1 MKIQEFLEHHGIAG
15 NPFAEEDAQN
25 DSVFKRTCLE
35 TTFHPS
41 WDKIYGDPADPSTS
55 IVFGE
60 KGSGKTALK
69 LQMVR
74 QFDKHNQHAASSA
87 AGSVTGGSH
96 ETIGGAGKVFVVL
109 YDDFN
114 PFLDRFV
121 SRVGPNRPVEKV
133 LGQWKLWDHIDAILS
148 LAVTQLVT
156 QLIDPTAARQPL
168 RLTPPQARDIVLLA
182 ACYDQSTAETFPVR
196 FGRLRRRVG
205 YHRLVAVLPLV
216 IGLLATLALA
226 AGIGWGA
233 WQGSLSW
240 AGSRWP
246 WLATGA
252 AWLPWVAKRVRSWWT
267 ARRIVGSM
275 RTGNRTVGQLT
286 KAIARMPEVDLA
298 GQPLPAMAR
307 SDDRYEL
314 LAKLQGVLKPLGYG
328 GMVVIVDRLDEPH
341 LINGSAERMRQVIWP
356 IFDNKF
362 LKSPGLGFKLLLPI
376 ELYRF
381 IEREDEQFNQRARL
395 DKQNLVPSLE
405 WSGET
410 LYDIAST
417 RVKAASVGNP
427 PATLAD
433 LFAPEVDQRRLID
446 GLRSLRVPR
455 QLFKFLYRLLVAH
468 CHAHTEENPVY
479 RIPLERFDT
488 VLAVFRR
495 DQEAFDRGL
504 APR

>member
-25 DSVFKRTCLE
+25 DTVFKRTCLE

-41 WDKIYGDPADPSTS
+41 WDKIYGDPSDPSTS

-60 KGSGKTALK
+60 KGAGKTALK

-74 QFDKHNQHAASSA
+74 QFDRHNTAAPDRR
-87 AGSVTGGSH
+87 T
-96 ETIGGAGKVFVVL
+96 FVVL

-121 SRVGPNRPVEKV
+121 SRVGPSRPVEKV
-133 LGQWKLWDHIDAILS
+133 LGQWKLWDHMDAILS
-148 LAVTQLVT
+148 LAVTQFVT
-156 QLIDPTAARQPL
+156 EITDSASRRSAAK
-168 RLTPPQARDIVLLA
+168 LTPPQARDLTLLA
-182 ACYDQSTAETFPVR
+182 ACYDQSTGETFPAR
-196 FGRLRRRVG
+196 WRKLRSRTG
-205 YHRLVAVLPLV
+205 YAAWLGLWPLVLGLVATAAFAAAVAFGV
-216 IGLLATLALA
+216 SRGNTGWLA
-226 AGIGWGA
+226 AW
-233 WQGSLSW
+233 
-240 AGSRWP
+240 WP
-246 WLATGA
+246 WLLLAA
-252 AWLPWVAKRVRSWWT
+252 AWGPWGVRRAKALWT
-267 ARRIVGSM
+267 AARIVRSM
-275 RTGNRTVGQLT
+275 RTGNRTVGQLS
-286 KAIARMPEVDLA
+286 KALARMPEVDLA
-298 GQPLPAMAR
+298 GQPLPLLAR

-314 LAKLQGVLKPLGYG
+314 LAKFQGILAAQGYS

-341 LINGSAERMRQVIWP
+341 LINGSAERMKQVIWP
-356 IFDNKF
+356 MLDNKF
-362 LKSPGLGFKLLLPI
+362 LKSPGMGFKLLLPV

-417 RVKAASVGNP
+417 RVKAASVGSP
-427 PATLAD
+427 PATLAQ
-433 LFAPEVDQRRLID
+433 LFEPEVDQRRLLD

-468 CHAHTEENPVY
+468 CHAHTDEQPVY
-479 RIPLERFDT
+479 RIPLERFET

-495 DQEAFDRGL
+495 DQDAFDRGL

>member
-25 DSVFKRTCLE
+25 DTVFKRTCLE

-41 WDKIYGDPADPSTS
+41 WDKIYGDPSDPSTS

-60 KGSGKTALK
+60 KGAGKTALK

-74 QFDKHNQHAASSA
+74 QFDRHNAA
-87 AGSVTGGSH
+87 VPDRRT
-96 ETIGGAGKVFVVL
+96 FVVL

-121 SRVGPNRPVEKV
+121 SRVGPNRPVDKV
-133 LGQWKLWDHIDAILS
+133 LGQWKLWDHMDAILA
-148 LAVTQLVT
+148 LAVTQFVT
-156 QLIDPTAARQPL
+156 EVNDPANRRSAAK
-168 RLTPPQARDIVLLA
+168 LTPPQARDLALLA
-182 ACYDQSTAETFPVR
+182 ACYDQSTGETFPSR
-196 FGRLRRRVG
+196 WRRLRSRTG
-205 YHRLVAVLPLV
+205 YSAWLGLWPLLLGLVA
-216 IGLLATLALA
+216 TA
-226 AGIGWGA
+226 AFTAAVAVGISRGTTGWLTA
-233 WQGSLSW
+233 W
-240 AGSRWP
+240 WP
-246 WLATGA
+246 WLLLAA
-252 AWLPWVAKRVRSWWT
+252 AWGPWGVRRVKSLWT
-267 ARRIVGSM
+267 AIRIVRSM
-275 RTGNRTVGQLT
+275 RTGNRTLGQLAT
-286 KAIARMPEVDLA
+286 ALARMPEVDLA
-298 GQPLPAMAR
+298 GQPLPLHAR

-314 LAKLQGVLKPLGYG
+314 LAKFQGILAAQGYS

-341 LINGSAERMRQVIWP
+341 LINGSAERMKQVIWP
-356 IFDNKF
+356 MLDNKF
-362 LKSPGLGFKLLLPI
+362 LKSPGMGFKLLLPV

-417 RVKAASVGNP
+417 RVKAASVGTP
-427 PATLAD
+427 PATLAQ
-433 LFAPEVDQRRLID
+433 LFEPEVDQRRLLD

-468 CHAHTEENPVY
+468 CHAHTGEQPVY
-479 RIPLERFDT
+479 RIPLERFET

-495 DQEAFDRGL
+495 DQDAFDRGL

>member
-1 MKIQEFLEHHGIAG
+1 MKVQAFLEHHGIVG

-25 DSVFKRTCLE
+25 DTVFKRTCLE
-35 TTFHPS
+35 TTFHPA
-41 WDKIYGDPADPSTS
+41 WDKIFGDPADPSTS

-74 QFDKHNQHAASSA
+74 QFDLHNAAHPEA
-87 AGSVTGGSH
+87 AT
-96 ETIGGAGKVFVVL
+96 FVVL

-121 SRVGPNRPVEKV
+121 SRVGPGRPVERV
-133 LGQWKLWDHIDAILS
+133 LSQWKLWDHMDAILS

-156 QLIDPTAARQPL
+156 TITAAGAKPPP
-168 RLTPPQARDIVLLA
+168 RLTAPQARDLALLA
-182 ACYDQSTAETFPVR
+182 ACYDQSTAESFPSR
-196 FGRLRRRVG
+196 WRRLRSRSG
-205 YHRLVAVLPLV
+205 YHGWLGLWPLAV
-216 IGLLATLALA
+216 GLAATLALA
-226 AGIGWGA
+226 AGLAVGA
-233 WQGSLSW
+233 AIGSLEWARSW
-240 AGSRWP
+240 WP
-246 WLATGA
+246 WLGVAA
-252 AWLPWVAKRVRSWWT
+252 AWVPFLW
-267 ARRIVGSM
+267 RRIQATWRAWRVVRSM
-275 RTGNRTVGQLT
+275 RTGNRTVGQL
-286 KAIARMPEVDLA
+286 ARAFARMPEVDLA

-314 LAKLQGVLKPLGYG
+314 MGKLQGVLAALGYPG
-328 GMVVIVDRLDEPH
+328 LVVIVDRLDEPH
-341 LINGSAERMRQVIWP
+341 VINGSADRMRQVIWP
-356 IFDNKF
+356 ILDNKF
-362 LKSPGLGFKLLLPI
+362 LKSPGLGFKLLLPL

-381 IEREDEQFNQRARL
+381 IEREDEPFNQRARL

-417 RVKAASVGNP
+417 RVKAASVGSP
-427 PATLAD
+427 PATLSQ
-433 LFAPEVDQRRLID
+433 LFAASVDQRRLID

-468 CHAHTEENPVY
+468 CHSHTDEDPVY
-479 RIPLERFDT
+479 TIPIERFERE
-488 VLAVFRR
+488 LALFRR
-495 DQEAFDRGL
+495 DQDAFDRGL

>member
-25 DSVFKRTCLE
+25 DTVFKRTCLE

-41 WDKIYGDPADPSTS
+41 WDKIYGDPSDPSTS

-60 KGSGKTALK
+60 KGAGKTALK

-74 QFDKHNQHAASSA
+74 QFDRHNTAAPDRR
-87 AGSVTGGSH
+87 T
-96 ETIGGAGKVFVVL
+96 FVVL

-121 SRVGPNRPVEKV
+121 SRVGPSRPVEKV
-133 LGQWKLWDHIDAILS
+133 LGQWKLWDHMDAILS
-148 LAVTQLVT
+148 LAVTQFVT
-156 QLIDPTAARQPL
+156 ELTDSASRRSAAK
-168 RLTPPQARDIVLLA
+168 LTPPQARDLALLA
-182 ACYDQSTAETFPVR
+182 ACYDQSTGETFPAR
-196 FGRLRRRVG
+196 WRKLRSRTG
-205 YHRLVAVLPLV
+205 YTAWLGLWPLVLGLVATAAFAAAVAFGV
-216 IGLLATLALA
+216 SRGNTGWLA
-226 AGIGWGA
+226 AW
-233 WQGSLSW
+233 
-240 AGSRWP
+240 WP
-246 WLATGA
+246 WLLLAA
-252 AWLPWVAKRVRSWWT
+252 AWGPWGVRRAKALWT
-267 ARRIVGSM
+267 AARIVRSM
-275 RTGNRTVGQLT
+275 RTGNRTVGQLS
-286 KAIARMPEVDLA
+286 KSLARMPEVDLA
-298 GQPLPAMAR
+298 GQPLPLLAR

-314 LAKLQGVLKPLGYG
+314 LAKFQGILAAQGYS

-341 LINGSAERMRQVIWP
+341 LINGSAERMKQVIWP
-356 IFDNKF
+356 MLDNKF
-362 LKSPGLGFKLLLPI
+362 LKSPGMGFKLLLPV

-417 RVKAASVGNP
+417 RVKAASVGSP
-427 PATLAD
+427 PATLAQ
-433 LFAPEVDQRRLID
+433 LFEPEVDQRRLLD

-468 CHAHTEENPVY
+468 CHAHTDEQPVY
-479 RIPLERFDT
+479 RIPLERFET

-495 DQEAFDRGL
+495 DQDAFDRGL

>member
-25 DSVFKRTCLE
+25 DTVFKRTCLE
-35 TTFHPS
+35 TTFHPA

-74 QFDKHNQHAASSA
+74 QFDRHNEADPERR
-87 AGSVTGGSH
+87 T
-96 ETIGGAGKVFVVL
+96 FVVL

-121 SRVGPNRPVEKV
+121 SRVGPNRPVEKT
-133 LGQWKLWDHIDAILS
+133 LAQWKLWDHMDAILA
-148 LAVTQLVT
+148 LAVTQFVT
-156 QLIDPTAARQPL
+156 MVTAPGQKRSAK
-168 RLTPPQARDIVLLA
+168 LTPPQARDLALLA
-182 ACYDQSTAETFPVR
+182 ACYDQSTGETFPAR
-196 FGRLRRRVG
+196 WRRLRSRMG
-205 YHRLVAVLPLV
+205 YAAWLGLWPLAL
-216 IGLLATLALA
+216 GLLGTLVFA
-226 AGIGWGA
+226 AAVGIGVNRGTTAWLGA
-233 WQGSLSW
+233 W
-240 AGSRWP
+240 WP
-246 WLATGA
+246 WLLLAA
-252 AWLPWVAKRVRSWWT
+252 AWGPWAVRRARATWT
-267 ARRIVGSM
+267 AFRIVRSM
-275 RTGNRTVGQLT
+275 RTGNRTVSQL
-286 KAIARMPEVDLA
+286 ARALARMPEVDLA
-298 GQPLPAMAR
+298 GQPLPRMPR

-314 LAKLQGVLKPLGYG
+314 LAKFQAILSAQGYA

-341 LINGSAERMRQVIWP
+341 LINGSAERMKQVIWP
-356 IFDNKF
+356 ILDNKF
-362 LKSPGLGFKLLLPI
+362 LKSPGMGFKLLLPI

-417 RVKAASVGNP
+417 RVKAASVVDP
-427 PATLAD
+427 PATLAQ
-433 LFAPEVDQRRLID
+433 LFEPAVDQRRLLD

-468 CHAHTEENPVY
+468 CHAHTGEQPVY
-479 RIPLERFDT
+479 QIPLERFDT

-495 DQEAFDRGL
+495 DQDAFDRGL

>member
-1 MKIQEFLEHHGIAG
+1 MKIQEFFEHHGIAG

-25 DSVFKRTCLE
+25 DTVFKRTCLE
-35 TTFHPS
+35 TTFHPA

-60 KGSGKTALK
+60 KGAGKTALK

-74 QFDKHNQHAASSA
+74 QFELHNQSA
-87 AGSVTGGSH
+87 LGRRT
-96 ETIGGAGKVFVVL
+96 FVVL

-133 LGQWKLWDHIDAILS
+133 LGQWKLWDHMDAILA

-156 QLIDPTAARQPL
+156 SLTDPAARGAG
-168 RLTPPQARDIVLLA
+168 TPKLSVPQARDMALLA
-182 ACYDQSTAETFPVR
+182 ACYDQSTGETFPSR
-196 FGRLRRRVG
+196 WKTLRRLVG
-205 YHRLVAVLPLV
+205 YRAWRGLGPLALGF
-216 IGLLATLALA
+216 IATLVMTVALGMSFSRGSLA
-226 AGIGWGA
+226 WAGA
-233 WQGSLSW
+233 W
-240 AGSRWP
+240 WP
-246 WLATGA
+246 WLLVAA
-252 AWLPWVAKRVRSWWT
+252 AWMPWGVRRTRATWT
-267 ARRIVGSM
+267 AWRIVCGM
-275 RTGNRTVGQLT
+275 RTGNRTVGPL
-286 KAIARMPEVDLA
+286 AAALARMPLVDLA
-298 GQPLPAMAR
+298 GQPLPAIAR

-314 LAKLQGVLKPLGYG
+314 LAKLQGILSALGYV

-341 LINGSAERMRQVIWP
+341 LINGAAERMKQVIWP
-356 IFDNKF
+356 MLDNKF
-362 LKSPGLGFKLLLPI
+362 LKSPSMGFKLLLPI

-417 RVKAASVGNP
+417 RVKAASVGTP
-427 PATLAD
+427 PATLSQ
-433 LFAPEVDQRRLID
+433 LFESEVDQRRLLD

-468 CHAHTEENPVY
+468 CHAHTEEQAVY
-479 RIPLERFDT
+479 QIPLERFNT
-488 VLAVFRR
+488 VLAVYRR

>member
-25 DSVFKRTCLE
+25 DTVFKRTCLE
-35 TTFHPS
+35 TTYHPA
-41 WDKIYGDPADPSTS
+41 WDKIYGDPADPSTA

-60 KGSGKTALK
+60 KGAGKTALK

-74 QFDKHNQHAASSA
+74 QFERHNDTAPERR
-87 AGSVTGGSH
+87 T
-96 ETIGGAGKVFVVL
+96 FVVL

-121 SRVGPNRPVEKV
+121 SRTGPNRPVEKT
-133 LGQWKLWDHIDAILS
+133 LGLWKLWDHMDAILS

-156 QLIDPTAARQPL
+156 GLTDPSQRRPVK
-168 RLTPPQARDIVLLA
+168 LTPPQARDLALLA
-182 ACYDQSTAETFPVR
+182 ACYDQSTGETFPSR
-196 FGRLRRRVG
+196 WWKLRRRVG
-205 YHRLVAVLPLV
+205 YTAWLGLWPLALGILGALVFAVAAAVAVNR
-216 IGLLATLALA
+216 GTT
-226 AGIGWGA
+226 GWLGN
-233 WQGSLSW
+233 W
-240 AGSRWP
+240 WP
-246 WLATGA
+246 WLLLAATWG
-252 AWLPWVAKRVRSWWT
+252 PWAVRRLRATWT
-267 ARRIVGSM
+267 AYRIVRSM
-275 RTGNRTVGQLT
+275 RTGNRTLGQL
-286 KAIARMPEVDLA
+286 AAALARMPEVDLA
-298 GQPLPAMAR
+298 GQPLPLMAR

-314 LAKLQGVLKPLGYG
+314 LAKLQAILTAQGYA

-341 LINGSAERMRQVIWP
+341 LINGSAERMKQVIWP
-356 IFDNKF
+356 MLDNKF
-362 LKSPGLGFKLLLPI
+362 LKSPGMGFKLLLPV

-417 RVKAASVGNP
+417 RVKAASVCDP
-427 PATLAD
+427 PATLAQ
-433 LFAPEVDQRRLID
+433 LFEPEVDQRRLLD

-468 CHAHTEENPVY
+468 CHAHTGEQPVY

-495 DQEAFDRGL
+495 DQDAFDRGL

>member
-1 MKIQEFLEHHGIAG
+1 MKIQDFLEHHGIAG

-25 DSVFKRTCLE
+25 DTVFKRTCLE
-35 TTFHPS
+35 TTFHPA

-74 QFDKHNQHAASSA
+74 QFTRHSLSAGTHA
-87 AGSVTGGSH
+87 
-96 ETIGGAGKVFVVL
+96 GGAIRSPFVVL

-156 QLIDPTAARQPL
+156 SLTEPL
-168 RLTPPQARDIVLLA
+168 SRSNVSVQKMTGSQARDICLLA
-182 ACYDQSTAETFPVR
+182 ACYDQSTGETFPAR
-196 FGRLRRRVG
+196 WKKLRRRVG
-205 YHRLVAVLPLV
+205 YNAWLGLWPLLL
-216 IGLLATLALA
+216 GLLASLGMLA
-226 AGIGWGA
+226 ALTSGFSS
-233 WQGSLSW
+233 GSLGW
-240 AGSRWP
+240 AAAWWP
-246 WLATGA
+246 WLVLAA
-252 AWLPWVAKRVRSWWT
+252 AWGPWSTRRVQATWLAW
-267 ARRIVGSM
+267 RIVRSM
-275 RTGNRTVGQLT
+275 RTGNRTLGQL
-286 KAIARMPEVDLA
+286 AGALARMPVVDLA
-298 GQPLPAMAR
+298 GQPLPAIAR

-314 LAKLQGVLKPLGYG
+314 LAKLQGILTAQGYA
-328 GMVVIVDRLDEPH
+328 GMIVIVDRLDEPH
-341 LINGSAERMRQVIWP
+341 LINGSADRMKQVLWP
-356 IFDNKF
+356 MLDNKF
-362 LKSPGLGFKLLLPI
+362 LKSPGMGFKLLLPI

-417 RVKAASVGNP
+417 RVQAASVVSP
-427 PATLAD
+427 SATLTQ
-433 LFAPEVDQRRLID
+433 LFESKVDQRRLLD

-468 CHAHTEENPVY
+468 CHAHTGEQPVY
-479 RIPLERFDT
+479 QIPLERFDT
-488 VLAVFRR
+488 VLAVYRR
-495 DQEAFDRGL
+495 DQDAFDRGL

>member
-1 MKIQEFLEHHGIAG
+1 MKVHEFLEHHGIAG

-25 DSVFKRTCLE
+25 DTVFKRTCLE
-35 TTFHPS
+35 TTFHPA
-41 WDKIYGDPADPSTS
+41 WDKIYGDPADPSTA

-74 QFDKHNQHAASSA
+74 QFERHDAAHPEA
-87 AGSVTGGSH
+87 RT
-96 ETIGGAGKVFVVL
+96 FVVL

-133 LGQWKLWDHIDAILS
+133 LSQWKLWDHMDAILS

-156 QLIDPTAARQPL
+156 SLTEPAAKPAKLSR
-168 RLTPPQARDIVLLA
+168 PQARDVALLA
-182 ACYDQSTAETFPVR
+182 ACYDQSMAESFPAR
-196 FGRLRRRVG
+196 WRRLRGRVG
-205 YHRLVAVLPLV
+205 YRA
-216 IGLLATLALA
+216 
-226 AGIGWGA
+226 WRGA
-233 WQGSLSW
+233 WQQPLAAAATAGLAAALGFSIVKGSLDW
-240 AGSRWP
+240 TRQWWP
-246 WLATGA
+246 WLLFAA
-252 AWLPWVAKRVRSWWT
+252 AWLPALWQR
-267 ARRIVGSM
+267 ARATWKAWRIVRSM
-275 RTGNRTVGQLT
+275 RTGNRAVGQLGR
-286 KAIARMPEVDLA
+286 ALARMPEVDLA
-298 GQPLPAMAR
+298 GQPLPAFAR

-314 LAKLQGVLKPLGYG
+314 FGKLQGVLKSLGYT

-356 IFDNKF
+356 ILDNKF
-362 LKSPGLGFKLLLPI
+362 LKSPGIGFKLLLPE

-381 IEREDEQFNQRARL
+381 IERESEEFNQRARL
-395 DKQNLVPSLE
+395 DKQNLVPSLQ

-410 LYDIAST
+410 LYDIASA
-417 RVKAASVGNP
+417 RVKAASVGTT
-427 PATLAD
+427 PATLSQ
-433 LFAPEVDQRRLID
+433 LFDPEVDQRRLID

-468 CHAHTEENPVY
+468 CHSHTDEQPVY
-479 RIPLERFDT
+479 RISLAEFERE
-488 VLAVFRR
+488 LAVFRR
-495 DQEAFDRGL
+495 DQDAFDRGL

>member
-1 MKIQEFLEHHGIAG
+1 VKIHDFLEHHGIAG

-74 QFDKHNQHAASSA
+74 QFDRHNDTP
-87 AGSVTGGSH
+87 GTG
-96 ETIGGAGKVFVVL
+96 EKVFVVL

-121 SRVGPNRPVEKV
+121 SRVGPSRAVEKV
-133 LGQWKLWDHIDAILS
+133 LSQWKLWDHIDAILS
-148 LAVTQLVT
+148 LAVTQLVSR
-156 QLIDPTAARQPL
+156 LIDPARSEPV
-168 RLTPPQARDIVLLA
+168 RLTPPQARDLTVLA
-182 ACYDQSTAETFPVR
+182 ACYDQSMAETFPAR
-196 FGRLRRRVG
+196 FARLRRRVG
-205 YHRLVAVLPLV
+205 YGRVIALVPLLLGLVATAALV
-216 IGLLATLALA
+216 AAIGF
-226 AGIGWGA
+226 GA
-233 WQGSLSW
+233 WKGSLAW
-240 AGSRWP
+240 AGSWWP
-246 WLATGA
+246 WLLVAA
-252 AWLPWVAKRVRSWWT
+252 AWGPWLLKRARSWWT
-267 ARRIVGSM
+267 ATRIVRSM

-286 KAIARMPEVDLA
+286 RAIARMPEVDLA

-314 LAKLQGVLKPLGYG
+314 LAKLQGVLKALGYG

-417 RVKAASVGNP
+417 RVKAASVGTP

-433 LFAPEVDQRRLID
+433 LFAPEIDQRRLID

-468 CHAHTEENPVY
+468 CHSHTNEQPVY

-495 DQEAFDRGL
+495 DQDAFDRGL

>member
-25 DSVFKRTCLE
+25 DTVFKRTCLE

-41 WDKIYGDPADPSTS
+41 WDKIYGDPSDPSTS

-60 KGSGKTALK
+60 KGAGKTALK

-74 QFDKHNQHAASSA
+74 QFDRHNTAAPDRR
-87 AGSVTGGSH
+87 T
-96 ETIGGAGKVFVVL
+96 FVVL

-121 SRVGPNRPVEKV
+121 SRVGPSRPVEKV
-133 LGQWKLWDHIDAILS
+133 LGQWKLWDHMDAILS
-148 LAVTQLVT
+148 LAVTQFVT
-156 QLIDPTAARQPL
+156 ELTDSASRRSAAK
-168 RLTPPQARDIVLLA
+168 LTPPQARDLALLA
-182 ACYDQSTAETFPVR
+182 ACYDQSTGETFPAR
-196 FGRLRRRVG
+196 WRKLRSRTG
-205 YHRLVAVLPLV
+205 YTAWLGLWPLVLGLVATAAFAAAVAFGV
-216 IGLLATLALA
+216 SRGNTGWLA
-226 AGIGWGA
+226 AW
-233 WQGSLSW
+233 
-240 AGSRWP
+240 WP
-246 WLATGA
+246 WLLLAA
-252 AWLPWVAKRVRSWWT
+252 AWGPWGVRRARALWT
-267 ARRIVGSM
+267 AARIVRSM
-275 RTGNRTVGQLT
+275 RTGNRTVGQLS
-286 KAIARMPEVDLA
+286 KSLARMPEVDLA
-298 GQPLPAMAR
+298 GQPLPLLAR

-314 LAKLQGVLKPLGYG
+314 LAKFQGILAAQGYS

-341 LINGSAERMRQVIWP
+341 LINGSAERMKQVIWP
-356 IFDNKF
+356 MLDNKF
-362 LKSPGLGFKLLLPI
+362 LKSPGMGFKLLLPV

-417 RVKAASVGNP
+417 RVKAASVGSP
-427 PATLAD
+427 PATLAQ
-433 LFAPEVDQRRLID
+433 LFEPEVDQRRLLD

-468 CHAHTEENPVY
+468 CHAHTDEQPVY
-479 RIPLERFDT
+479 RIPLERFET

-495 DQEAFDRGL
+495 DQDAFDRGL

>member
-25 DSVFKRTCLE
+25 DTVFKRTCLE

-74 QFDKHNQHAASSA
+74 QFERHNASQA
-87 AGSVTGGSH
+87 AGRT
-96 ETIGGAGKVFVVL
+96 FVVL

-121 SRVGPNRPVEKV
+121 SRVGPSRPVEKV
-133 LGQWKLWDHIDAILS
+133 LSQWKLWDHMDAILS
-148 LAVTQLVT
+148 LAVTQLVDAM
-156 QLIDPTAARQPL
+156 IDPASPSSRSAAK
-168 RLTPPQARDIVLLA
+168 LTGPQSRDLALLA
-182 ACYDQSTAETFPVR
+182 ACYDQSTGETFPSR
-196 FGRLRRRVG
+196 WQKLRRRVG
-205 YHRLVAVLPLV
+205 YCAWLGLWPLALGLIATLMLVA
-216 IGLLATLALA
+216 ALA
-226 AGIGWGA
+226 VGISRESLDWAKA
-233 WQGSLSW
+233 W
-240 AGSRWP
+240 WP
-246 WLATGA
+246 WLIVAA
-252 AWLPWVAKRVRSWWT
+252 AWGPWVLRRVRAWWT
-267 ARRIVGSM
+267 ALKIVRNM
-275 RTGNRTVGQLT
+275 RTGNRTVGQLAR
-286 KAIARMPEVDLA
+286 AISRMPEVDLA
-298 GQPLPAMAR
+298 GQPLPTVAR

-314 LAKLQGVLKPLGYG
+314 LAKLQAILAAQGYA

-341 LINGSAERMRQVIWP
+341 LINGSADRMKQVMWP
-356 IFDNKF
+356 MLDNKF
-362 LKSPGLGFKLLLPI
+362 LKSPGIGFKLLLPI

-417 RVKAASVGNP
+417 RVKAASACEP
-427 PATLAD
+427 AATLSQ
-433 LFAPEVDQRRLID
+433 LFEPEVDQRRLLD

-468 CHAHTEENPVY
+468 CHAHTGEQPVY

-495 DQEAFDRGL
+495 DQDAFDRGL

>member
-1 MKIQEFLEHHGIAG
+1 MKVHEFLEHHGIAG

-25 DSVFKRTCLE
+25 DTVFKRTCLE
-35 TTFHPS
+35 TTFHPA
-41 WDKIYGDPADPSTS
+41 WDKIYGDPADPSTA

-74 QFDKHNQHAASSA
+74 QFERHAAA
-87 AGSVTGGSH
+87 HPEART
-96 ETIGGAGKVFVVL
+96 FVVL

-133 LGQWKLWDHIDAILS
+133 LSQWKLWDHMDAILA

-156 QLIDPTAARQPL
+156 SVNEVPTRHAK
-168 RLTPPQARDIVLLA
+168 LTPPQARDLALLA
-182 ACYDQSTAETFPVR
+182 ACYDQSLAETFPAR
-196 FGRLRRRVG
+196 WRRLRGRVG
-205 YHRLVAVLPLV
+205 YRAWRGLWPRALAMLATAALAVALGYSAWRGGFEWARQWWPWVLFAAACLPLV
-216 IGLLATLALA
+216 VRQARGT
-226 AGIGWGA
+226 WKA
-233 WQGSLSW
+233 W
-240 AGSRWP
+240 
-246 WLATGA
+246 
-252 AWLPWVAKRVRSWWT
+252 
-267 ARRIVGSM
+267 RIVRSM
-275 RTGNRTVGQLT
+275 RTGNRTLGQLGR
-286 KAIARMPEVDLA
+286 ALARMPEVDLA
-298 GQPLPAMAR
+298 GQPLPAFAR

-314 LAKLQGVLKPLGYG
+314 FGKLQGVLKALGYT

-341 LINGSAERMRQVIWP
+341 LINGSADRMRQVIWP

-362 LKSPGLGFKLLLPI
+362 LKSPGLGFKLLLPG

-381 IEREDEQFNQRARL
+381 IERETEAFNQRARL

-410 LYDIAST
+410 LYDIASA
-417 RVKAASVGNP
+417 RVKAASVGTP
-427 PATLAD
+427 PATLSS
-433 LFAPEVDQRRLID
+433 LFDAAVDQRRLID

-468 CHAHTEENPVY
+468 CHAHTDERPVY
-479 RIPLERFDT
+479 TIALPEFERE
-488 VLAVFRR
+488 LAVFRR
-495 DQEAFDRGL
+495 DQDAFDRGL

>member
-1 MKIQEFLEHHGIAG
+1 MKVHEFLEHHGIAG

-25 DSVFKRTCLE
+25 DTVFKRTCLE
-35 TTFHPS
+35 TTFHPA
-41 WDKIYGDPADPSTS
+41 WDKIYGDPADPSTA

-74 QFDKHNQHAASSA
+74 QFERHAAAHPESR
-87 AGSVTGGSH
+87 T
-96 ETIGGAGKVFVVL
+96 FVVL

-133 LGQWKLWDHIDAILS
+133 LAQWKLWDHMDAILA

-156 QLIDPTAARQPL
+156 SVNEAPTRQAK
-168 RLTPPQARDIVLLA
+168 LTPPQARDLALLA
-182 ACYDQSTAETFPVR
+182 ACYDQSLAETFPAR
-196 FGRLRRRVG
+196 WRRLRGRVG
-205 YHRLVAVLPLV
+205 YRAWRGLWPRALATSATLCLAAAFGFSAWKGGFDWTRQWWPWV
-216 IGLLATLALA
+216 LLA
-226 AGIGWGA
+226 
-233 WQGSLSW
+233 
-240 AGSRWP
+240 
-246 WLATGA
+246 A
-252 AWLPWVAKRVRSWWT
+252 AWLPLVVRQ
-267 ARRIVGSM
+267 ARGTWKAWRIVRSM
-275 RTGNRTVGQLT
+275 RTGNRTLGQLGR
-286 KAIARMPEVDLA
+286 ALARMPEVDLA
-298 GQPLPAMAR
+298 GQPLPAFAR

-314 LAKLQGVLKPLGYG
+314 FGKLQGVLKALGYT

-341 LINGSAERMRQVIWP
+341 LINGSADRMRQVIWP

-362 LKSPGLGFKLLLPI
+362 LKSPGLGFKLLLPE

-381 IEREDEQFNQRARL
+381 IERETEAFNQRARL

-410 LYDIAST
+410 LYDIASA
-417 RVKAASVGNP
+417 RVKAASVGTP
-427 PATLAD
+427 PATLSS
-433 LFAPEVDQRRLID
+433 LFDEAVDQRRLID

-468 CHAHTEENPVY
+468 CHSHTDERPVY
-479 RIPLERFDT
+479 AISLPEFERE
-488 VLAVFRR
+488 LAVFRR
-495 DQEAFDRGL
+495 DQDAFDRGL

>member
-25 DSVFKRTCLE
+25 DTVFKRTCLE

-41 WDKIYGDPADPSTS
+41 WDKIYGDPSDPSTS

-60 KGSGKTALK
+60 KGAGKTALK

-74 QFDKHNQHAASSA
+74 QFDRHNTAAPDRR
-87 AGSVTGGSH
+87 T
-96 ETIGGAGKVFVVL
+96 FVVL

-121 SRVGPNRPVEKV
+121 SRVGPSRPVEKV
-133 LGQWKLWDHIDAILS
+133 LGQWKLWDHMDAILS
-148 LAVTQLVT
+148 LAVTQFVT
-156 QLIDPTAARQPL
+156 EITDSASRRSAAK
-168 RLTPPQARDIVLLA
+168 LTPPQARDLTLLA
-182 ACYDQSTAETFPVR
+182 ACYDQSTGETFPAR
-196 FGRLRRRVG
+196 WRKLRSRTG
-205 YHRLVAVLPLV
+205 YAAWLGLWPLVLGLVATAAFAAAVAFGV
-216 IGLLATLALA
+216 SRGNTGWLA
-226 AGIGWGA
+226 AW
-233 WQGSLSW
+233 
-240 AGSRWP
+240 WP
-246 WLATGA
+246 WLLLAA
-252 AWLPWVAKRVRSWWT
+252 AWGPWGVRRAKALWT
-267 ARRIVGSM
+267 AARIVRSM
-275 RTGNRTVGQLT
+275 RTGNRTVGQLA
-286 KAIARMPEVDLA
+286 KALARMPEVDLA
-298 GQPLPAMAR
+298 GQPLPLLAR

-314 LAKLQGVLKPLGYG
+314 LAKFQGILAAQGYS

-341 LINGSAERMRQVIWP
+341 LINGSAERMKQVIWP
-356 IFDNKF
+356 MLDNKF
-362 LKSPGLGFKLLLPI
+362 LKSPGMGFKLLLPV

-417 RVKAASVGNP
+417 RVKAASVGSP
-427 PATLAD
+427 PATLAQ
-433 LFAPEVDQRRLID
+433 LFEPEVDQRRLLD

-468 CHAHTEENPVY
+468 CHAHTDEQPVY
-479 RIPLERFDT
+479 RIPLERFET

-495 DQEAFDRGL
+495 DQDAFDRGL

>member
-25 DSVFKRTCLE
+25 DTVFKRTCLE

-41 WDKIYGDPADPSTS
+41 WDKIYGDPSDPSTS

-60 KGSGKTALK
+60 KGAGKTALK

-74 QFDKHNQHAASSA
+74 QFDRHNTAAPDRR
-87 AGSVTGGSH
+87 T
-96 ETIGGAGKVFVVL
+96 FVVL

-121 SRVGPNRPVEKV
+121 SRVGPSRPVEKV
-133 LGQWKLWDHIDAILS
+133 LGQWKLWDHMDAILS
-148 LAVTQLVT
+148 LAVTQFVT
-156 QLIDPTAARQPL
+156 ELTDSASRRSAAK
-168 RLTPPQARDIVLLA
+168 LTPPQARDLALLA
-182 ACYDQSTAETFPVR
+182 ACYDQSTGETFPAR
-196 FGRLRRRVG
+196 WRKLRSRTG
-205 YHRLVAVLPLV
+205 Y
-216 IGLLATLALA
+216 
-226 AGIGWGA
+226 
-233 WQGSLSW
+233 
-240 AGSRWP
+240 
-246 WLATGA
+246 A
-252 AWLPWVAKRVRSWWT
+252 AWLGLWPLVLGLVATAAFAAAVAFGVSRGTTGWLAAWGPWLLLAAAWGPWGVRRAKALWT
-267 ARRIVGSM
+267 AARIVRSM
-275 RTGNRTVGQLT
+275 RTGNRTVGQLA
-286 KAIARMPEVDLA
+286 KALARMPEVDLA
-298 GQPLPAMAR
+298 GQPLPLLAR

-314 LAKLQGVLKPLGYG
+314 LAKFQGILAAQGYS

-341 LINGSAERMRQVIWP
+341 LINGSAERMKQVIWP
-356 IFDNKF
+356 MLDNKF
-362 LKSPGLGFKLLLPI
+362 LKSPGMGFKLLLPV

-417 RVKAASVGNP
+417 RVKAASVGSP
-427 PATLAD
+427 PATLAQ
-433 LFAPEVDQRRLID
+433 LFEPEVDQRRLLD

-468 CHAHTEENPVY
+468 CHAHTDEQPVY
-479 RIPLERFDT
+479 RIPLERFET

-495 DQEAFDRGL
+495 DQDAFDRGL